1 MPAAGPNA
9 LAGPVAAILAA
20 AEAGAAL
27 GLPAVTVLL
36 TAMEAGVPI
45 PVPSDLV
52 ILVLGERTSAG
63 HFPLLLVALALELVA
78 AVGTAALFFLVR
90 GPGRAVLGRLGPRLG
105 LTEARLARA
114 SSFLDRRGRS
124 ALTIGRATPGLR
136 TVTVAAAASSRV
148 EAARALPPLILGS
161 SVFVQLHLA
170 LGYLFG
176 PLARA
181 AIHRATG
188 PTVLVLL
195 AIAAAGVVVWLR
207 RRGRRAGSQA
217 AGEACCPACLALGLA
232 APRVF
237 ALEPLEPGR

>member
-1 MPAAGPNA
+1 VPAAS
-9 LAGPVAAILAA
+9 ILAA

-27 GLPAVTVLL
+27 GLPAATVLL

-63 HFPLLLVALALELVA
+63 HLSLPLVALALELVA
-78 AVGTAALFFLVR
+78 AVGTAALFFVVR
-90 GPGRAVLGRLGPRLG
+90 GPGRALVGRIGPRLG
-105 LTEARLARA
+105 LTDARMARA
-114 SSFLDRRGRS
+114 SSFLDRRGRG
-124 ALTIGRATPGLR
+124 ALLVGRATPGLR

-148 EAARALPPLILGS
+148 EPARALPPLILGS

-176 PLARA
+176 PIARA
-181 AIHRATG
+181 AIDRATG
-188 PTVLVLL
+188 PAVVVLL
-195 AIAAAGVVVWLR
+195 ALAAAGVAVWLR

-217 AGEACCPACLALGLA
+217 AAEACCPACLALGLA
-232 APRVF
+232 APRLF
-237 ALEPLEPGR
+237 SLEPLEPAG